1 MSNSNSNI
9 STSFETVF
17 KKHKTIILA
26 LPIVLLALIL
36 GLYFTSS
43 SKENTTVNNSNN
55 ADTSIPN
62 SETKELSNSKNEVAT
77 EYEIMQDEKYKKSN
91 EQESVELNDPNLST
105 TYEQPNDEV
114 VNKVNK
120 MIVEMDRKSKK
131 KETVSNNNYSPTNSE
146 RSYKNV
152 PVENSYNETP
162 PNKNNT
168 NDNLNSFFSSGSG
181 KNSASIQSS
190 DTQIYAVIKGDQ
202 VIKNRDRVT
211 LMLTKNSTIKD
222 KTFPKNTVFFA
233 TATFQND
240 RVNLVIV
247 NISQIQVDLKAYD
260 AEDGGIGLHVSQSL
274 LAESTGEAVNDASD
288 EVDVSG
294 IPLGGTIKRIL
305 KRKQQIPKITLL
317 NNQKIILKNT

>member
-1 MSNSNSNI
+1 MSNSNNNM

-43 SKENTTVNNSNN
+43 SKENTTASNSNN

-62 SETKELSNSKNEVAT
+62 SESKELSNSKNEVVS
-77 EYEIMQDEKYKKSN
+77 EYQIMQDEKYKKSN
-91 EQESVELNDPNLST
+91 EQESVELNEPNLST

-131 KETVSNNNYSPTNSE
+131 KETVSNSSYSPTNSE
-146 RSYKNV
+146 RSYKSV
-152 PVENSYNETP
+152 SVENSYNETP
-162 PNKNNT
+162 PKINNT

-181 KNSASIQSS
+181 KNSVSIQSS

-317 NNQKIILKNT
+317 NNQKIILKNS